1 MRQFFRNRMRR
12 PQSAKRVHTA
22 PWQVVTI
29 EELKKFFGLLIVMGI
44 YPKPTYYVFGR
55 QIWFGIVHF
64 SEQLCLVIV
73 L

>member
-1 MRQFFRNRMRR
+1 MRR
-12 PQSAKRVHTA
+12 PQSAERVLKT

-29 EELKKFFGLLIVMGI
+29 EELKQFFGLLIVMGI

-55 QIWFGIVHF
+55 QIWFVIVHF